1 MAESLGLPEHA
12 AAEGGGSTGLRSASV
27 GAVLS
32 SKLDSPGFW
41 AAFGNSLLMIIGAS
55 DSCAIYNDSL
65 AEVLMQ

>member
-1 MAESLGLPEHA
+1 MAESLGIPEHA
-12 AAEGGGSTGLRSASV
+12 ALKGGGSAGLASGSV

-55 DSCAIYNDSL
+55 RRS
-65 AEVLMQ
+65 